1 MNKWRKLR
9 ENKSID
15 WRVMNKKSA
24 LALGSIGGVL
34 VILLIIIA
42 FMMTGQHKTG
52 SQSSS
57 SKLSKI
63 NQAKVMKRIDYEIF
77 SMNNDGRYT
86 ENVDN
91 EDNTTFI
98 DGEKFGD
105 RQASITAMIYASAL
119 HTDVPNSGMGYS
131 AIFKEHEIENLT
143 AKWEKGGNAFVAKG
157 YFVVKDTGKK
167 YPFAFEFNA
176 DYMILQEWY
185 GKTNYYKS
193 QESGSN

>member
-24 LALGSIGGVL
+24 LTLGSIGGVL

-42 FMMTGQHKTG
+42 FVMTGQHKTN

-57 SKLSKI
+57 SKLPKI
-63 NQAKVMKRIDYEIF
+63 NQAKLMKRIDYEIF
-77 SMNNDGRYT
+77 SVENDSRYV
-86 ENVDN
+86 ENIDN
-91 EDNTTFI
+91 YHDNTFI
-98 DGEKFGD
+98 DGVVYGD
-105 RQASITAMIYASAL
+105 RQASVSDMVYSSA
-119 HTDVPNSGMGYS
+119 TQKDIPSDGAGNYNTF
-131 AIFKEHEIENLT
+131 FKEHEIENLT
-143 AKWEKGGNAFVAKG
+143 TKWEKDGNSFVAKG

-185 GKTNYYKS
+185 GKDIKI
-193 QESGSN
+193 